1 MEVRIDKKSDTGL
14 DGLWRQ
20 NPIWRSQNTY
30 VHINIEVLM
39 QDSTTLMWE
48 KKVYRRSPRVFDDA
62 IVPKTS
68 ILSVAILSKG
78 LKDRK

>member
-1 MEVRIDKKSDTGL
+1 
-14 DGLWRQ
+14 
-20 NPIWRSQNTY
+20 
-30 VHINIEVLM
+30 
-39 QDSTTLMWE
+39 MWE

-78 LKDRK
+78 LKDRKENFSAFAQYPKSKLLPQAKQPLTHILSVGLSAHCDT